1 MSAGGSATGEPTM
14 GDRVSAAGRRA
25 ARPLR
30 TNVRTTLRSWRII
43 LQASVACTLA
53 YAIALGLGHEQPFF
67 APIAAFATVALSL
80 AQRLRRSAELVLGN
94 AVGILLAD
102 LLIARIGTGAWQVG
116 LVVAIALITA
126 MLVGGGPTLIMQA
139 ASAGILIATLA
150 PPTAAEPWNIDRF
163 VDALIGGVVGLVVS
177 ALLMPLDPARHTRSA
192 LRPVLV
198 ALATGYLRVA
208 DALAQHDPAAAHRAL
223 ADLRATGPALQ
234 SFQAGLEATRE
245 SVRLSPWYWRQRE
258 LVSTYTDSGGHLD
271 NALRNLR
278 VLARQASIALDR
290 DDAVPD
296 EVLRALSEL
305 ARAAQGLDAV
315 LAGDEPPEP
324 VRAAIISAVQFIAT
338 APIAGMFTAPM
349 LGQVRLSAADLLQAT
364 DLTADEAT
372 NALRAIG
379 ELQQG

>member
-1 MSAGGSATGEPTM
+1 MFPGAAPTQGST
-14 GDRVSAAGRRA
+14 VSARVGTASRRA

-30 TNVRTTLRSWRII
+30 ANVRTAVRSWRII
-43 LQASVACTLA
+43 LQASVACALA

-80 AQRLRRSAELVLGN
+80 AQRLRRSAELVVGN

-116 LVVAIALITA
+116 LVVAIALTGA
-126 MLVGGGPTLIMQA
+126 LLVGGGPTLIMQA

-150 PPTAAEPWNIDRF
+150 PPTATEPWNIDRF

-177 ALLMPLDPARHTRSA
+177 ALLMPGDPARHTRSA

-208 DALAQHDPAAAHRAL
+208 DALAQREAPAAQRAL
-223 ADLRATGPALQ
+223 ADLRATGPALAR
-234 SFQAGLEATRE
+234 FQLGLDATRE

-258 LVSTYTDSGGHLD
+258 LISTYTDSGGHLD

-278 VLARQASIALDR
+278 VLARQASIALER
-290 DDAVPD
+290 DDVVPD
-296 EVLRALSEL
+296 EVPRALSEL
-305 ARAAQGLDAV
+305 AHAAQGLDAV
-315 LAGDEPPEP
+315 LAGDAPAEPI
-324 VRAAIISAVQFIAT
+324 RAAIMSAVRISAT

-349 LGQVRLSAADLLQAT
+349 LGQVRLSASDLLQAT
-364 DLTADEAT
+364 DLSADEAT
-372 NALRAIG
+372 EALRAIG
-379 ELQQG
+379 DVPRG

>member
-1 MSAGGSATGEPTM
+1 M
-14 GDRVSAAGRRA
+14 GTASRRA

-30 TNVRTTLRSWRII
+30 ANVRTAVRSWRII
-43 LQASVACTLA
+43 LQASVACALA

-80 AQRLRRSAELVLGN
+80 AQRLRRSAELVVGN

-116 LVVAIALITA
+116 LVVAIALTGA
-126 MLVGGGPTLIMQA
+126 LLVGGGPTLIMQA

-150 PPTAAEPWNIDRF
+150 PPTATEPWNIDRF

-177 ALLMPLDPARHTRSA
+177 ALLMPGDPARHTRSA

-208 DALAQHDPAAAHRAL
+208 DALAQREAPAAQRAL
-223 ADLRATGPALQ
+223 ADLRATGPALAR
-234 SFQAGLEATRE
+234 FQLGLDATRE

-258 LVSTYTDSGGHLD
+258 LISTYTDSGGHLD

-278 VLARQASIALDR
+278 VLARQASIALER
-290 DDAVPD
+290 DDVVPD
-296 EVLRALSEL
+296 EVPRALSEL
-305 ARAAQGLDAV
+305 AHAAQGLDAV
-315 LAGDEPPEP
+315 LAGDAPAEPI
-324 VRAAIISAVQFIAT
+324 RAAIMSAVRISAT

-349 LGQVRLSAADLLQAT
+349 LGQVRLSASDLLQAT
-364 DLTADEAT
+364 DLSADEAT
-372 NALRAIG
+372 EALRAIG
-379 ELQQG
+379 DVPRG